1 MRRGEEMRKEMKRGR
16 GNEEEGK
23 KEKIVFREGR
33 KK

>member
-16 GNEEEGK
+16 GNEEGK